1 MNKKYWSI
9 IAIAG
14 VFAAAFSMSL
24 SSTPVFRME
33 NDASQVNWQ
42 KGFVSAKVRAT
53 IEVHREGYPVDSDTG
68 FRVPINRARMDAY
81 RLARQQATENLVL
94 LIRRLRIDGDST
106 MNDII
111 TSESYTQR
119 GLSDSILHAVRVREY
134 PGDFYSSR
142 CEVNLRFAD
151 IIGSL
156 PYDFPNQE
164 FPQRDDAKISTYY
177 TGLVIDGRGLDIVP
191 MIFPSVYD
199 ENGLEI
205 YGRIYVQSAAA
216 CRRGIAS
223 YCTSEQEAMRHEKAG
238 THPYYTVALRSL
250 KGCPVLSDRDAR
262 RLLASKKTTNRLKNC
277 NVIIIVNRERL

>member
-1 MNKKYWSI
+1 MNRKYWYI
-9 IAIAG
+9 IFTAAL
-14 VFAAAFSMSL
+14 FAVLFSL
-24 SSTPVFRME
+24 SLTGSPVFRLE

-42 KGFVSAKVRAT
+42 KGYITSKVRAT

-68 FRVPINRARMDAY
+68 LRVPINRARMDAY
-81 RLARQQATENLVL
+81 RRARQQATENLVS
-94 LIRRLRIDGDST
+94 LIKRLRIDGDST

-111 TSESYTQR
+111 TGETYTQR
-119 GLSDSILHAVRVREY
+119 MLSDSILHAVKVREF
-134 PGDFYSSR
+134 PGDFYSSQ

-151 IIGSL
+151 IIGAL

-164 FPQRDDAKISTYY
+164 FPQRDDVPISTYY

-223 YCTSEQEAMRHEKAG
+223 YCVNEQEAMGHEKAG
-238 THPYYTVALRSL
+238 NHPYYTVALRSL

-277 NVIIIVNRERL
+277 NVIIIVNRNRL